1 MTSTL
6 WTCPRCGRTF
16 ANRNQTHTC
25 APLGDLDAH
34 FARSDPTVREC
45 FDRIL
50 GELGPLEI
58 LAERSRIALHVR
70 MSFAAFQPRQHWLD
84 GHLVLARRAEHP
96 TIGRIQEFSPRNI
109 VHEFRLSVPDEIDA
123 AFISLLSEAYDV
135 GNQRHLTRRRQNG
148 GTRGSD
154 G

>member
-1 MTSTL
+1 MSSTL

-34 FARSDPTVREC
+34 FSRSDPAVRAC
-45 FDRIL
+45 FDRIID
-50 GELGPLEI
+50 ELGPLQI
-58 LAERSRIALHVR
+58 LAEKSRIALHVR

-96 TIGRIQEFSPRNI
+96 SIRRIQVYSPRNI
-109 VHEFRLSVPDEIDA
+109 VHAFRLARPEEIDA
-123 AFISLLSEAYDV
+123 AFIALLSEAYDV
-135 GNQRHLTRRRQNG
+135 GLQRHLAPQRRNA
-148 GTRGSD
+148 GTRGGD